1 MIVAM
6 DGPAGCG
13 KSTIAKLLSERMG
26 FLYVNSG
33 NIYRALT
40 WAALQKGLG
49 LNDEAALISAA
60 SEVSVDYDKG
70 GSILLDGTRLSTELR
85 SAEVE
90 AIVAQVSAIPEIRR
104 IVNEIV
110 RRLARGKDVVVEGR
124 DMTTV
129 VFPQAE
135 LKFFI
140 DASTE
145 ERARRRFAQ
154 ASSSMS
160 YEEILAN
167 IKMRDAIDRNKKI
180 GALKI
185 APDALYLDTSDL
197 TIEAVYE
204 KVYSKILHLRE
215 AHGE

>member
-13 KSTIAKLLSERMG
+13 KSTIARLLSERMG
-26 FLYVNSG
+26 FLYINSG

-40 WAALQKGLG
+40 YAAIEKGIG
-49 LNDEAALISAA
+49 IEDETALIGIA
-60 SEVSVDYDKG
+60 SELFIDYDQD
-70 GSILLDGTRLSTELR
+70 GSILLDGRRLSAELR

-90 AIVAQVSAIPEIRR
+90 AVVAQVSAIPEIRG
-104 IVNEIV
+104 IVNEVV
-110 RRLARGKDVVVEGR
+110 RRLAQGKDAVVEGR

-129 VFPQAE
+129 VFPDAE

-160 YEEILAN
+160 YERILEN

-185 APDALYLDTSDL
+185 ARDALYLDTSDL

-215 AHGE
+215 THGE